1 MSRLVTVFGGSGFIG
16 RYVVQRLAARGDRVR
31 VAVRR
36 PNEALFLK
44 PLGDV
49 GQIQLV
55 AANLRHRDSVARACA
70 GADVVINLVG
80 ILYNTGPQ
88 TFGALQAEGART
100 VADEAQAAG
109 VKKLLHMSAI
119 GADADSE
126 SEYARTKGEGE
137 ALVRNVFKDAVIMR
151 PSLVVGQEDGVFN
164 RFAAM
169 ANLLPVL
176 ALPGTETRF
185 QPAYVGDVAEAIELA
200 LEDGSKAA
208 GQILEL
214 GGPEVMTLRT
224 LLERMMDHTDVRRPI
239 IGLPFGLASFMAF
252 FLGFLPSPPLT
263 MDQVTLLKTDNV
275 VTKGAKSFKT
285 IGITPVGIDSVLP
298 TYMVQYREQGQFG

>member
-49 GQIQLV
+49 GQIQLI
-55 AANLRHRDSVARACA
+55 AANLRHKESVERACA
-70 GADVVINLVG
+70 GADAVINLVG
-80 ILYNTGPQ
+80 ILFNSGPQ
-88 TFGALQAEGART
+88 TFDALQADGAAT
-100 VADEAQAAG
+100 VAEAAKAAG
-109 VKKLLHMSAI
+109 VAKFVHMSAI
-119 GADADSE
+119 GADPDST

-137 ALVRNVFKDAVIMR
+137 ARVRAAFKDAVIIR

-185 QPAYVGDVAEAIELA
+185 QPVYVGDIADAVLA
-200 LEDGSKAA
+200 SLEDESKAI
-208 GQILEL
+208 GQTLEL
-214 GGPEVMTLRT
+214 GGPEVMTLRA
-224 LLERMMDHTDVRRPI
+224 LLEKMMDHTDVRRPI

-252 FLGFLPSPPLT
+252 FMGFLPAPPLT
-263 MDQVTLLKTDNV
+263 MDQVTLLKSDNV
-275 VTKGAKSFKT
+275 VSKGAKGFKT
-285 IGITPVGIDSVLP
+285 LGLKPETIDSVLP